1 MDYSPLIRRI
11 PGYPKPG
18 IIFEDLTTLWKD
30 PEAFAG
36 TLRLIADQYKDK
48 GITKVVGLEARGFVL
63 AAPIACMLNAGFVP
77 IRKAGK
83 LPSECISTTYDLEYG
98 KAEIALHTDA
108 LTQDDKVL
116 ICDDI
121 LATGGTLEA
130 ALFLI
135 RQLKAEI
142 SGVALLQELTY
153 LNGRSRLP
161 GVEIF
166 SLYKVNE

>member
-1 MDYSPLIRRI
+1 MDYSQLIRRI

-18 IIFEDLTTLWKD
+18 IVFEDLTTLWKD
-30 PEAFAG
+30 PNAFAG
-36 TLRLIADQYKDK
+36 TLHQLADQYKDR
-48 GITKVVGLEARGFVL
+48 GITKVIGLEARGFVL

-83 LPSECISTTYDLEYG
+83 LPSECITTSYDLEYG
-98 KAEIALHTDA
+98 KAEMAIHTDA
-108 LTQDDKVL
+108 LSADDKVL

-130 ALFLI
+130 AISLI

-142 SGVALLQELTY
+142 VGVALLQELTY
-153 LNGRSRLP
+153 LNGRNRFP
-161 GVEIF
+161 DIEIF